1 LVDVPAA
8 LANFTSPEP
17 TINVTLRLDTRGH
30 LATSN
35 AVLYSAA
42 PESESGG
49 VAGALKGLFGKKDKV
64 ETEETEEG
72 EGEAGAE
79 SNKTVS
85 AKAGKKEKVAIKFKE
100 KFLGVKPMSGEEKR
114 NTQARYVPL
123 PSSSTHD
130 MADDRLK
137 SISTF
142 ESAKHSREEARNVL
156 EGYLYRLQAL
166 LADDAEN
173 TAIHDFAKKD
183 EKARLKKSLGETFD
197 WLQDNAESADEVTL
211 REKRQAL
218 LYVSST
224 SRI

>member
-1 LVDVPAA
+1 LAVSLVDVPAA

-42 PESESGG
+42 PETESGG

-79 SNKTVS
+79 SNKTVN

-114 NTQARYVPL
+114 NTQARYVISQSIIMELMIGSNRSLHSNQQNIPVKKL
-123 PSSSTHD
+123 EMSS
-130 MADDRLK
+130 K
-137 SISTF
+137 GISTD
-142 ESAKHSREEARNVL
+142 SK
-156 EGYLYRLQAL
+156 
-166 LADDAEN
+166 
-173 TAIHDFAKKD
+173 DF
-183 EKARLKKSLGETFD
+183 
-197 WLQDNAESADEVTL
+197 
-211 REKRQAL
+211 
-218 LYVSST
+218 
-224 SRI
+224 